1 MMHRPPRMVLATTF
15 ELSFTTVEAA
25 VTDQVRRAI
34 LSGELPP
41 GTRMLQGELA
51 ERMSISITPIR
62 AALRQLAAEGLI
74 HIDPHRAVSVHTP
87 TPAELREVFEIRVL
101 LEPVSVKK
109 AAKRITEQELARAEE
124 ILDAMDAAET
134 TGEWDVLN
142 RDFHA
147 LLVNASGS
155 ARLTKMML
163 DLLSLATIGIRNA
176 GVLSADRMRE
186 ANEEHRRILAACRA
200 RDPEAA
206 RAMTLKH
213 LQSTRK
219 LTVEGATKSR
229 ALRTES
235 EAS

>member
-1 MMHRPPRMVLATTF
+1 MVLATAF
-15 ELSFTTVEAA
+15 DLSFTTVEAA

-74 HIDPHRAVSVHTP
+74 RIDPRRTVSVHTP
-87 TPAELREVFEIRVL
+87 SPEELREVFEIRAL

-109 AAKRITEQELARAEE
+109 AAKKITEQELARAEAL
-124 ILDAMDAAET
+124 LDQMDAAET

-147 LLVNASGS
+147 LLVTASGS
-155 ARLTKMML
+155 VRLTTMML

-176 GVLSADRMRE
+176 GVLSEARMRE

-206 RAMTLKH
+206 RAMTMKH

-219 LTVEGATKSR
+219 LTIEGATKGR
-229 ALRTES
+229 VPRTGS
-235 EAS
+235 EAL

>member
-1 MMHRPPRMVLATTF
+1 MVPATAFDLA
-15 ELSFTTVEAA
+15 FTTVEAA

-34 LSGELPP
+34 LTGELPP

-51 ERMSISITPIR
+51 ERLAISITPIR
-62 AALRQLAAEGLI
+62 AALKQLAAEGLI
-74 HIDPHRAVSVHTP
+74 HIEPRRAVSVHLP
-87 TPAELREVFEIRVL
+87 TPEELREVFEIRIL

-109 AAKRITEQELARAEE
+109 AARKITDEELERAEE
-124 ILDAMDAAET
+124 LLDAMDAAES

-147 LLVNASGS
+147 LLVAASGS
-155 ARLTKMML
+155 ARLSTIML
-163 DLLSLATIGIRNA
+163 NLLSLATIGIRSS
-176 GVLSADRMRE
+176 GVLSVPRMDE
-186 ANEEHRRILAACRA
+186 AGVEHRRILAACRA

-213 LQSTRK
+213 LQSTRR
-219 LTVEGATKSR
+219 LTLANGKPRSAGEGEA
-229 ALRTES
+229 EG

>member
-1 MMHRPPRMVLATTF
+1 MVLATTF
-15 ELSFTTVEAA
+15 DLSFTTVEAA

-34 LSGELPP
+34 LSGELLP
-41 GTRMLQGELA
+41 GTRLLQGELA

-74 HIDPHRAVSVHTP
+74 HIDPRKTVSVHTP
-87 TPAELREVFEIRVL
+87 SPEELREVFEIRIL

-109 AAKRITEQELARAEE
+109 AAKKITEQELAEAEE
-124 ILDAMDAAET
+124 LLDSMDAAET

-147 LLVNASGS
+147 LLVTASGS
-155 ARLTKMML
+155 DRLTTVML

-176 GVLSADRMRE
+176 GVLSAIRMRE

-219 LTVEGATKSR
+219 LTIEGAMKGRPS
-229 ALRTES
+229 RTE
-235 EAS
+235 